1 MVSPRIILVICF
13 SYTTHSEP
21 HALYYCTH
29 CIWGY
34 TVHTAYGGTLYR
46 LHMGVHCT
54 HCIWGYTVHTAYGV
68 HCTECIYVDHVGV
81 SILSEC
87 HSAGQLVYQL

>member
-1 MVSPRIILVICF
+1 MWFVREWPGLQPMVSPHIILVICF

-21 HALYYCTH
+21 HALYYCIH

-34 TVHTAYGGTLYR
+34 TVHTAYGGTLYTHCIWGYTLHTAYEDTLYT

-54 HCIWGYTVHTAYGV
+54 HCT
-68 HCTECIYVDHVGV
+68 
-81 SILSEC
+81 
-87 HSAGQLVYQL
+87 